1 MATETEPPRP
11 LAAGQPGEQATDTP
25 LRLSQV
31 TAEGVVTVGGAAAA
45 ALALD
50 WVLFERVLPFT
61 GVLGFWVCWYFLFL
75 LCYAGIASLQW
86 NRLAVRDRLVS
97 AGLTTAGLLAT
108 ALVIDQVG
116 YTLVKGATV
125 VRHLS
130 FFTHDMTT
138 TGPLSPLT
146 SGGIGHAL
154 VGTIEQLAIATTLSV
169 PLGIAAAVYLAEVGG
184 RAARPV
190 RTLVDAMTALPDII
204 SGLFVLAFLVLT
216 AGLPKSGFAAG
227 IALAVTML
235 PIVTRA
241 SETVLR
247 IVPGT
252 LREASYALGGSQ
264 WRTVLMV
271 VLPTARSGLATAV
284 VLAMAR
290 GIGET
295 APVLLVAGYARN
307 FNWNPFNGWQ
317 TSLPLYIYYQ
327 IQSPE
332 NTDHIRAF
340 GGGFALVILV
350 LVLFTIARRLGG
362 GAPGELTRR
371 QRRKLARQAA
381 ARAATVR
388 LTTPLPP
395 DGRGRANGRGRTA
408 R

>member
-1 MATETEPPRP
+1 V
-11 LAAGQPGEQATDTP
+11 AAEIDSTLSAASLPGAAAADAP
-25 LRLSQV
+25 IRIRQV
-31 TAEGVVTVGGAAAA
+31 TAEGMLTLVGAGGA

-50 WVLFERVLPFT
+50 WVLYERVLPFT
-61 GVLGFWVCWYFLFL
+61 GVLGFWLCWYVLFL
-75 LCYAGIASLQW
+75 LCYTGIAALQW
-86 NRLAVRDRLVS
+86 NALAVRDRVVS
-97 AGLTTAGLLAT
+97 VGLTTAGLLAT

-116 YTLVKGATV
+116 YTLVRGFTV
-125 VRHLS
+125 VKHLS
-130 FFTHDMTT
+130 FFSQSMVA
-138 TGPLSPLT
+138 TGPLSPIT
-146 SGGIGHAL
+146 SGGVAHAL
-154 VGTIEQLAIATTLSV
+154 VGTLEQLTCATLLSV

-184 RAARPV
+184 PAARPV

-216 AGLPKSGFAAG
+216 VGLPKSGFAAG

-295 APVLLVAGYARN
+295 APVLLVAGYAKGI
-307 FNWNPFNGWQ
+307 NWNPFNGWQ
-317 TSLPLYIYYQ
+317 TSLPLYIYYE

-332 NTDHIRAF
+332 LADHARAF
-340 GGGFALVILV
+340 GGGFALIILV

-371 QRRKLARQAA
+371 QRRKLDRQTARRVAA
-381 ARAATVR
+381 VR
-388 LTTPLPP
+388 LMPP
-395 DGRGRANGRGRTA
+395 TGRTG

>member
-1 MATETEPPRP
+1 M
-11 LAAGQPGEQATDTP
+11 AAGTNTTPATAAGRPDGP
-25 LRLSQV
+25 VLDAPIRIRQV
-31 TAEGVVTVGGAAAA
+31 TAEGVLTVGGAAAS

-50 WVLFERVLPFT
+50 WLLYERILPFS
-61 GVLGFWVCWYFLFL
+61 GVLGFWVCWYGLFL
-75 LCYAGIASLQW
+75 LCYASVASLQW
-86 NRLAVRDRLVS
+86 NRLSVKDRIASV
-97 AGLTTAGLLAT
+97 ALTTAGVLAT
-108 ALVIDQVG
+108 LLVIDQVA
-116 YTLVKGATV
+116 YTLFRGAPV

-130 FFTHDMTT
+130 FFRQSMAD
-138 TGPLSPLT
+138 TGPLSPIT
-146 SGGIGHAL
+146 SGGVGHAL
-154 VGTIEQLAIATTLSV
+154 VGTLEQLTVATTLSV
-169 PLGIAAAVYLAEVGG
+169 PLGIAAALYLAEVGG
-184 RAARPV
+184 PAARPV

-204 SGLFVLAFLVLT
+204 AGLFVLAFLVLT
-216 AGLPKSGFAAG
+216 VGLPRSGFAAG

-284 VLAMAR
+284 VLATAR

-295 APVLLVAGYARN
+295 APPLLVAGFAKG
-307 FNWNPFNGWQ
+307 FNWNAFNGWQ
-317 TSLPLYIYYQ
+317 TSLPVYIYYE

-332 NTDHIRAF
+332 TADHARAF
-340 GGGFALVILV
+340 GGGFALLILV

-371 QRRKLARQAA
+371 QRRKVARQAA
-381 ARAATVR
+381 VLASTRQ
-388 LTTPLPP
+388 
-395 DGRGRANGRGRTA
+395 GRT
-408 R
+408 RR

>member
-1 MATETEPPRP
+1 MATDIDSALGT
-11 LAAGQPGEQATDTP
+11 AAAPPGEPAPDAP
-25 LRLSQV
+25 IRIREI
-31 TAEGVVTVGGAAAA
+31 TAEGTLTILGAAAA
-45 ALALD
+45 ALALC
-50 WVLFERVLPFT
+50 WVLYERVLPFT
-61 GVLGFWVCWYFLFL
+61 GVLGFWLCWYGLFL
-75 LCYAGIASLQW
+75 LCYAGVASLQW
-86 NRLAVRDRLVS
+86 NRLAVRDRVVS
-97 AGLTTAGLLAT
+97 VGLTTAGLLAT

-116 YTLVKGATV
+116 YTLVRGLTV
-125 VRHLS
+125 VNRTS
-130 FFTHDMTT
+130 FFTESMVNTAA
-138 TGPLSPLT
+138 LSPIS

-154 VGTIEQLAIATTLSV
+154 VGTLEQLTLATLLSV
-169 PLGIAAAVYLAEVGG
+169 PLGIAAALYLAEVGG
-184 RAARPV
+184 PGARPV

-204 SGLFVLAFLVLT
+204 AGLFVLAFFVLT
-216 AGLPKSGFAAG
+216 VGLPKSGFAAA

-284 VLAMAR
+284 VLGMAR

-295 APVLLVAGYARN
+295 APVLLVSGYSNAY
-307 FNWNPFNGWQ
+307 NWNPFNGWQ
-317 TSLPLYIYYQ
+317 TSLPLYIYNE
-327 IQSPE
+327 IQKPE
-332 NTDHIRAF
+332 LADHARAF
-340 GGGFALVILV
+340 GGGFALIALV

-371 QRRKLARQAA
+371 QRRKLERQAA
-381 ARAATVR
+381 QRVAALR
-388 LTTPLPP
+388 LAPP
-395 DGRGRANGRGRTA
+395 TGRTG

>member
-1 MATETEPPRP
+1 MTADIATPQDAAPTLTDRP
-11 LAAGQPGEQATDTP
+11 L
-25 LRLSQV
+25 RIRSV
-31 TAEGVVTVGGAAAA
+31 TAEGTLTLIGAAAG

-50 WVLFERVLPFT
+50 WVLYERVLPFT
-61 GVLGFWVCWYFLFL
+61 GALGFWVCWYLLFL
-75 LCYAGIASLQW
+75 AFYASIASMQW
-86 NRLAVRDRLVS
+86 NRLAVRDKVVRVALS
-97 AGLTTAGLLAT
+97 TGGLLAT
-108 ALVIDQVG
+108 AIVIDQVG
-116 YTLVKGATV
+116 YTLVHGYTA

-130 FFTHDMTT
+130 FFTQTMLDA
-138 TGPLSPLT
+138 GPLSPIDQ
-146 SGGIGHAL
+146 GGIAHAL
-154 VGTIEQLAIATTLSV
+154 IGTLEQLALSTAMSV

-190 RTLVDAMTALPDII
+190 RTLVDAMTSLPDVIA
-204 SGLFVLAFLVLT
+204 GLFILAFVVLT
-216 AGLPKSGFAAG
+216 VGLPKCGFAASL
-227 IALAVTML
+227 ALAVTML

-295 APVLLVAGYARN
+295 APVLLVAGFARN
-307 FNWNPFNGWQ
+307 MNANPFANWQ
-317 TSLPLYIYYQ
+317 TSLPLYIYYY

-332 NTDHIRAF
+332 NNDHVRAF
-340 GGGFALVILV
+340 GGGFALIALV
-350 LVLFTIARRLGG
+350 LILFTIARRLGG

-371 QRRKLARQAA
+371 QRRRIARQTAAQQRA
-381 ARAATVR
+381 ARNSGALPRMYPGAAEEGT
-388 LTTPLPP
+388 
-395 DGRGRANGRGRTA
+395 GA
-408 R
+408 

>member
-1 MATETEPPRP
+1 MATGTNTSPPV
-11 LAAGQPGEQATDTP
+11 AAGQPDGRLLDAP
-25 LRLSQV
+25 LRLRTVS
-31 TAEGVVTVGGAAAA
+31 TEGVLAIGGAAVA

-50 WVLFERVLPFT
+50 WVLYERVLPFS
-61 GVLGFWVCWYFLFL
+61 GVLGFWVCWYIIFIG
-75 LCYAGIASLQW
+75 CYASVAALQW
-86 NRLAVRDRLVS
+86 NGIAVRDRVVQV
-97 AGLTTAGLLAT
+97 GLTTSGLLAT
-108 ALVIDQVG
+108 ALVIDQVA
-116 YTLVKGATV
+116 YTLVKGATA

-146 SGGIGHAL
+146 SGGVGHAL
-154 VGTIEQLAIATTLSV
+154 VGTVEQLTIATTLSV

-184 RAARPV
+184 PAARPV
-190 RTLVDAMTALPDII
+190 RTLVDAMTSLPDII
-204 SGLFVLAFLVLT
+204 AGLFVLAFLVLT
-216 AGLPKSGFAAG
+216 VGVPKSGFAAG

-241 SETVLR
+241 AETVLR

-252 LREASYALGGSQ
+252 LREAAYALGGSQ

-295 APVLLVAGYARN
+295 APVLLVAGFARN
-307 FNWNPFNGWQ
+307 YNWNAFNGWQ
-317 TSLPLYIYYQ
+317 TSLPLYIYNE

-332 NTDHIRAF
+332 TTDHVRAF
-340 GGGFALVILV
+340 GGGFALIVLV

-371 QRRKLARQAA
+371 QRRQLARQAA
-381 ARAATVR
+381 ARAR
-388 LTTPLPP
+388 
-395 DGRGRANGRGRTA
+395 GEHGRAQA
-408 R
+408 

>member
-1 MATETEPPRP
+1 MTALEPATLP
-11 LAAGQPGEQATDTP
+11 LDDPASDRP
-25 LRLSQV
+25 LRLRQV
-31 TAEGVVTVGGAAAA
+31 TAEDTLTLGGSAIA

-50 WVLFERVLPFT
+50 WVLYERVLPFS
-61 GVLGFWVCWYFLFL
+61 GVLGFWLFWYLLFMV
-75 LCYAGIASLQW
+75 CYAAIGSLQW
-86 NRLAVRDRLVS
+86 NGLAVRDRVV
-97 AGLTTAGLLAT
+97 AVGLTTAGLLAT

-116 YTLVKGATV
+116 YTLVRGATAV
-125 VRHLS
+125 KHSS
-130 FFTHDMTT
+130 FFTQSMVD
-138 TGPLSPLT
+138 TGPLSPLS
-146 SGGIGHAL
+146 SGGVAHAL
-154 VGTIEQLAIATTLSV
+154 VGTLEQLTMSTLLAV

-204 SGLFVLAFLVLT
+204 AGLFILAFLVLT
-216 AGLPKSGFAAG
+216 VGLPKSGFAAAL
-227 IALAVTML
+227 ALAVTML

-264 WRTVLMV
+264 WRTVLFV

-307 FNWNPFNGWQ
+307 VNWDPFNGWQ
-317 TSLPLYIYYQ
+317 TSLPLYIYNE
-327 IQSPE
+327 ILSPE
-332 NTDHIRAF
+332 PNDHVRAF

-350 LVLFTIARRLGG
+350 LILFTIARWLGG
-362 GAPGELTRR
+362 GAPGELSRR
-371 QRRKLARQAA
+371 QRRKIARQAA
-381 ARAATVR
+381 AR
-388 LTTPLPP
+388 
-395 DGRGRANGRGRTA
+395 GRTRA
-408 R
+408 